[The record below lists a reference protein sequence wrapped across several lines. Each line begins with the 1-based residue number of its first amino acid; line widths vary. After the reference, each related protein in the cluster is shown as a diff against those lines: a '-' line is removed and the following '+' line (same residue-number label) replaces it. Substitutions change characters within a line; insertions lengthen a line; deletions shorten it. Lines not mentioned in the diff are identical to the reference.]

1 MMNKKKKA
9 QARRPA
15 PISTRYRDITRIENI
30 CLMFFA
36 IFLILFIWG
45 YYIKNNSMMFLGAG
59 LGLAAS
65 TIQVH
70 INLSNEEDEDIWE

>member
-15 PISTRYRDITRIENI
+15 PIPTRYIDINKIENI
-30 CLMFFA
+30 CLMFFV

>member
-1 MMNKKKKA
+1 MTDKKKKA

-15 PISTRYRDITRIENI
+15 PIPTRYRDITKIENI
-30 CLMFFA
+30 CLMFFV

-45 YYIKNNSMMFLGAG
+45 YYIKNNSIMFLGAG
-59 LGLAAS
+59 IGLAAF